1 MEKII
6 YARLVDKEEAKRT
19 RKLGTIGIPTNTEL
33 VPAFEATNAFATIGG
48 LSRDNIKILHKLM
61 GGRGSA
67 DRIILF
73 IPKKPPIVSNI
84 PFRNIN
90 KIRDIVG
97 CNIKESKFSSD
108 TIIEIDAII

>member
-6 YARLVDKEEAKRT
+6 YARLVDKEEAKRI
-19 RKLGTIGIPTNTEL
+19 RKLGTIGIPTSTDL
-33 VPAFEATNAFATIGG
+33 VSAFEATNVLATIDD
-48 LSRDNIKILHKLM
+48 LSRDNMKILHKLM

-73 IPKKPPIVSNI
+73 VPEKPPIVSNI
-84 PFRNIN
+84 PFR
-90 KIRDIVG
+90 KIYQIREILG
-97 CNIKESKFSSD
+97 CSIRESKFSPE